1 MKRAANII
9 LGMMLTGLASPAF
22 SHAIMTSSI
31 PEKEEVIASGPEQVR
46 VCFNEI
52 VGENFQT
59 LAVITAKGRRMDNKD
74 MRIGEI
80 DDKSCFVASVKPLLK
95 GKYYVRYRAESADGH
110 VVTGKY
116 TFYVGDSK

>member
-9 LGMMLTGLASPAF
+9 LGMMLAGLASPVF

-31 PEKEEVIASGPEQVR
+31 PEKEEVIVSGPEQVR

-74 MRIGEI
+74 MRLGEI
-80 DDKSCFVASVKPLLK
+80 DEKSCFVASVKPLLT
-95 GKYYVRYRAESADGH
+95 GKHYVRYRAESADGH